1 MSRKMRAAGLFLW
14 TVLAVPSIGVAESSF
29 DATGWRN
36 GADGLLEGL
45 EIVKAEPSALVVYFY
60 TDWCGYC
67 RQFEA
72 ELLATERMQ
81 EWFAN
86 GVAVRINPEAGDVER
101 QVARYYGV
109 QGYPGFFVHNA
120 EAGTFAKVQRM
131 MMENGRPR
139 LKTPEEFIA
148 TLEAAASR

>member
-1 MSRKMRAAGLFLW
+1 MQAAVIFLGL
-14 TVLAVPSIGVAESSF
+14 VLAGASVGAAEPSF

-36 GADGLLEGL
+36 GADGLLEAL
-45 EIVKAEPSALVVYFY
+45 EIVKSEPSVLVVYFY

-72 ELLATERMQ
+72 ELLGTERMR
-81 EWFAN
+81 EWFAR

-109 QGYPGFFVHNA
+109 QGYPGFFVHNP

-131 MMENGRPR
+131 VMENGRPR
-139 LKTPEEFIA
+139 LKSPEEFIA